1 MNIQTAY
8 AKALLVDAE
17 RLAAAQREGDVL
29 GAHRVYIDAFETD
42 VRPLLARARAKLGV
56 EADPVEAFRGGGYAS
71 AWRRSAARP
80 ASRARTSAS
89 DADARVIKTFI
100 DKVKELGSRVRAFY
114 NDADGWGVAA
124 RWSLAI
130 GLFLLAL
137 VMLVFLSWLL
147 RGAGLWG
154 DLAFAILVT
163 TGVFWIIR
171 RLAQPLL
178 TEGPYAALFRA
189 FATTIF
195 VLVGVPVAY
204 VTRPVGVVLLFLP
217 MLAWAGF
224 RIAYRFWRRPERKPV
239 FWQAE
244 VGGVLLLGLVLL
256 VAPAVGSTDHVPRAV
271 PPANVEGGELDAA
284 IAERFRPLLFF
295 DSSEQLF
302 PLDIEDALA
311 TRRVKMC
318 RKAVG
323 DDSCDTVVD
332 PAEIDENLD
341 YLVVDD
347 ASGTPPGGDERS
359 AVYSHVV
366 RHEGRVYVDYWW
378 FYSRNPS
385 PVAGKVFCGPGLR
398 TPPFT
403 CQEHVGDWEGVTVVL
418 GPCEEQAEDC
428 QDFDGELLGPE
439 EVRYGQH
446 EHVAAYDWD
455 SVLKPFWGAL
465 QAPTAPAL
473 RETWESVVLP
483 AVAAAGGAPG
493 RLRGPQQPCLLPGPL
508 LPGLQ
513 AADPRASRGACTTV
527 QCPGCTT
534 PPATSARSRSRSRAT
549 ANRRSGTRFRAAG
562 ASRTAS
568 SRALTATCPAPRRG
582 RRRRR
587 RYEEPY
593 SDEVVPICLA
603 PSGPPRLRRC

>member
-1 MNIQTAY
+1 M
-8 AKALLVDAE
+8 
-17 RLAAAQREGDVL
+17 
-29 GAHRVYIDAFETD
+29 
-42 VRPLLARARAKLGV
+42 
-56 EADPVEAFRGGGYAS
+56 
-71 AWRRSAARP
+71 
-80 ASRARTSAS
+80 
-89 DADARVIKTFI
+89 IKTFI
-100 DKVKELGSRVRAFY
+100 AKVKELGSRVRAFY
-114 NDADGWGVAA
+114 NDSDGWGVAA

-137 VMLVFLSWLL
+137 VTLVFLSWLL

-178 TEGPYAALFRA
+178 TEGPYVALFRA

-195 VLVGVPVAY
+195 VLVGVPAAY
-204 VTRPVGVVLLFLP
+204 VTRPVGLVLLFLP

-224 RIAYRFWRRPERKPV
+224 RIAYRLWKRPERKPV

-256 VAPAVGSTDHVPRAV
+256 VAPAVGSTDQVPRAV

-284 IAERFRPLLFF
+284 IAEQFRPLLFF

-332 PAEIDENLD
+332 AAEIDENLD

-347 ASGTPPGGDERS
+347 ASGTPPGGDGRS

-403 CQEHVGDWEGVTVVL
+403 CQEHVGDWEGLTVVL
-418 GPCEEQAEDC
+418 GPCEEEAEDC

-455 SVLKPFWGAL
+455 SVLKPFWGSL

-483 AVAAAGGAPG
+483 AVAAAGARPVAFVARNSHASYPAPCFRDCKQQTRELPEGLHDGSVPWVHNAACDECAKPFPLMSEGDPALWNAFPGRWGEQSCILAGAYCDLSGAPK
-493 RLRGPQQPCLLPGPL
+493 GP
-508 LPGLQ
+508 
-513 AADPRASRGACTTV
+513 
-527 QCPGCTT
+527 
-534 PPATSARSRSRSRAT
+534 
-549 ANRRSGTRFRAAG
+549 
-562 ASRTAS
+562 S
-568 SRALTATCPAPRRG
+568 SQ
-582 RRRRR
+582 R